1 LNAVTTPR
9 AGRREWI
16 GLAVIALPCLLYSMD
31 LTVLFLAVP
40 HLSAD
45 LQPSGAQLLW
55 ITDIYGFLLA
65 GSLITMGTLGDRIG
79 RRRLLLLGAA
89 AFGLA
94 SLLAAYSTSP
104 GMLIAAR
111 ALLGVAGA
119 TLAPSTL
126 SLLRTMFQ
134 DPRQRT
140 LAIGVWIASFS
151 AGAAIGPLAGG
162 VLLERFWWGSVFLL
176 AVPVMLLLLALG
188 PRLLPEYR
196 DPDAGRLD
204 LASAAMSLVAVLLV
218 IWGLKQFAQDGL
230 GLPPALSILGGLAVG
245 VVFVRRQQLAPDP
258 LLDLRLFRN
267 RAFSAALAANTLDF
281 FVSFA
286 ALLFIAQYLQLVLGL
301 SPLQAGLW
309 MLPSSVGFIV
319 GSLLTPLLVRRARP
333 ASVMAAGM
341 VLAAVGFALLTRL
354 DAAAGLAVLV
364 TGSVAFSVGSAP
376 MTTLATDLM
385 VGTAPPD
392 RAGAASGISETS
404 SEFGG
409 ALGIAILG
417 VTGTAVYRGQMTGA
431 VLAAVPSEAATAARD
446 SLGGAVTAAG
456 QLPEQLGGTLLD
468 TAREAFTQGLR
479 LSFAISAAVAVGIAV
494 LVAALLRHVET
505 EPQSTSH
512 PDPSPHGPCAGKMGA
527 VKASGYAAGTRAS
540 SGDHERLHGD
550 PAGTSVDPG

>member
-1 LNAVTTPR
+1 MNDTADVPR
-9 AGRREWI
+9 AGRREWV

-45 LQPSGAQLLW
+45 LQPSSVQLLW

-79 RRRLLLLGAA
+79 RRRLLTGAG
-89 AFGLA
+89 AFGLC
-94 SLLAAYSTSP
+94 SVLAAFSTSP

-126 SLLRTMFQ
+126 SLLRNMFG

-140 LAIGVWIASFS
+140 VAIAVWITSFS
-151 AGAAIGPLAGG
+151 AGAAIGPLLGG

-176 AVPVMLLLLALG
+176 AVPVMLLLLILG
-188 PRLLPEYR
+188 PMLLPEYR

-204 LASAAMSLVAVLLV
+204 LGSAGLSLAAVLLV
-218 IWGLKQFAQDGL
+218 IWGLKQLAQDGT
-230 GLPPALSILGGLAVG
+230 GLPPTLSILAGLGLG
-245 VVFVRRQQLAPDP
+245 VVFVRRQQTLADP
-258 LLDLRLFRN
+258 LLDLRLFRS
-267 RAFSAALAANTLDF
+267 RAFSAALAANVLDF
-281 FVSFA
+281 FVAFA
-286 ALLFIAQYLQLVLGL
+286 ALLFIAQYLQLVVGL

-309 MLPSSVGFIV
+309 MLPSSLGFIV

-333 ASVMAAGM
+333 ALVMAAGM
-341 VLAAVGFALLTRL
+341 VLAAVGFGLLTQL
-354 DAAAGLAVLV
+354 DPAAGLAVLV
-364 TGSVAFSVGSAP
+364 AGSVVVSLGSAP

-385 VGTAPPD
+385 VGTAPPE

-409 ALGIAILG
+409 ALGIAVLG
-417 VTGTAVYRGQMTGA
+417 SIGSAVYRGQMTDA
-431 VLAAVPSEAATAARD
+431 VPAAVPGEAAAAARD
-446 SLGGAVTAAG
+446 TLGGAVAVAN
-456 QLPEQLGGTLLD
+456 QLPDRLGAALLD
-468 TAREAFTQGLR
+468 TAREAFTQGVQ

-494 LVAALLRHVET
+494 LVAALLRHVGAGP
-505 EPQSTSH
+505 EPEQQ
-512 PDPSPHGPCAGKMGA
+512 PAPSQAGSCCAGKVGV
-527 VKASGYAAGTRAS
+527 VKASGYAAGARARS
-540 SGDHERLHGD
+540 
-550 PAGTSVDPG
+550 